1 LNFIEDQKMNTRI
14 IGVGLFALTLGTVVY
29 FPQLRA
35 NNIDTGIVDAHQI
48 EINRPVI
55 DVVFVLDTT
64 GSMSGLIDTAKEKI
78 WSIASTMASAQ
89 QTPDIRIG
97 LVGYR
102 DRGDA
107 YVTKLVDLNGDLDSV
122 YANLM
127 DFQAGGGGDS
137 PESVNKALY
146 DAVYNM
152 NWSKGR
158 QAYQSI
164 FLVGDAPPHMD
175 YNEIQYPEII
185 AAANERGI
193 VINTI
198 QAGNIPSTIEPWTTM
213 ASLGGGNFFKVDQTG
228 GAVAFE
234 SPFDAEIAEL
244 SAKLDE
250 TRLYYGS
257 DEERA
262 KMDVKRFASSR
273 ATQSASVSA
282 RARRGAFNVGAA
294 GEKNLLGEK
303 ELVDAVANGVIAL
316 DELDAGSLPAA
327 LKPMAVEEQVAY
339 VAQLADE
346 RADLQRQ
353 IQSLAEDR
361 DEFIAKKVEEAG
373 GMEDSLDLQLYET
386 VKEQAGKSGF
396 EYKDGPAY

>member
-1 LNFIEDQKMNTRI
+1 MNARI
-14 IGVGLFALTLGTVVY
+14 IAVGLFVLTLGTVVY
-29 FPQLRA
+29 YPQLQA
-35 NNIDTGIVDAHQI
+35 QSVDSDTNVTQHIAA
-48 EINRPVI
+48 ERPVI

-102 DRGDA
+102 DKGDA
-107 YVTKLVDLNGDLDSV
+107 YVTKIVNLNGDLDSV

-146 DAVYNM
+146 DAVYKM
-152 NWSKGR
+152 NWSQAN

-175 YNEIQYPEII
+175 YNEVQYPAII

-193 VINTI
+193 IINTI

-213 ASLGGGNFFKVDQTG
+213 ASLGGGNFFQVDQAG
-228 GAVAFE
+228 GAVAFQ

-244 SAKLDE
+244 SAKLDG
-250 TRLYYGS
+250 TRLFYGS
-257 DEERA
+257 DDERA
-262 KMDVKRFASSR
+262 KMEDKVEAAEKFA
-273 ATQSASVSA
+273 AEGSVSA
-282 RARRGAFNVGAA
+282 RARRGAFNVGEA
-294 GEKNLLGEK
+294 GRKNLLGEK
-303 ELVDAVANGVIAL
+303 ELVDAVASGVVAL
-316 DELDAGSLPAA
+316 DELDSANLPAA
-327 LKPMAVEEQVAY
+327 LKPMAVEEQIAY
-339 VAQLADE
+339 VEKLADE

-353 IQSLAEDR
+353 IQSLAQDR

-373 GMEDSLDLQLYET
+373 GMEDSLDLRLYET
-386 VKEQAGKSGF
+386 VKSQAGKSGF